1 MPTKAVVE
9 EGIVL
14 GGGVALLYASKELE
28 KLSTANFDQKIGVQ
42 IIQNALKTPVYT
54 IASNA
59 GVEGAVIVGKLLE
72 QDNPDLGYDAAKGE
86 YVDMVKSGIIDPL
99 KVIRTALVDAAS
111 VSSLLTTTEA
121 VVTEIPTKEK
131 EASPGMDGGM
141 GGMGAWIYRMKRI
154 DSIWPIGQTLHVPC
168 QNHKKETAPPVRS
181 LQISPG
187 DLEAAHLDELIREV
201 EQRSLYYY
209 QEKNKSLRA
218 RYVYGTIFLIINL
231 CAWFIRDYAQKALAL
246 LPYVSSCG
254 PEGSYCFHTL
264 GVLRVSLGCFIFF
277 LIMFLSTW
285 NTMKLHEAQNSW
297 HSDYWSFKFFLLV
310 LAMVASFFIPQLY
323 IQIYGEIVR
332 VGAGIFLGLQ
342 LVSVIEFI
350 TWWNNYWMPHD
361 QSKQICSFG
370 LVMSTVFYIGSVCGI
385 AVMYYFYAAST
396 ACVLNMFF
404 ISWTVVLLIVMMVM
418 SLHSKVKYRGLLSS
432 GIMASYIVFL
442 CWSAIR
448 SEPSHTKCNAHTQNG
463 LPIGLQYC
471 FLIAIGA
478 IVMATFS
485 TGIDSES
492 FKFEFRKDEAKEE
505 DDIPYSY
512 GFFHLVFSLGAMYF
526 AMLCLSAGT
535 FHIQHENGALILGG
549 QAHG

>member
-1 MPTKAVVE
+1 MNGSVE
-9 EGIVL
+9 
-14 GGGVALLYASKELE
+14 
-28 KLSTANFDQKIGVQ
+28 
-42 IIQNALKTPVYT
+42 
-54 IASNA
+54 
-59 GVEGAVIVGKLLE
+59 
-72 QDNPDLGYDAAKGE
+72 AAT
-86 YVDMVKSGIIDPL
+86 
-99 KVIRTALVDAAS
+99 RTR
-111 VSSLLTTTEA
+111 
-121 VVTEIPTKEK
+121 P
-131 EASPGMDGGM
+131 
-141 GGMGAWIYRMKRI
+141 
-154 DSIWPIGQTLHVPC
+154 
-168 QNHKKETAPPVRS
+168 

-187 DLEAAHLDELIREV
+187 DLEAAHLDELIREI
-201 EQRSLYYY
+201 EQRSLFYY

-254 PEGSYCFHTL
+254 PEGSHCFHTL
-264 GVLRVSLGCFIFF
+264 GVLRVSLGCFIFYF
-277 LIMFLSTW
+277 IMFLSTW

-297 HSDYWSFKFFLLV
+297 HSDNWIFKFFLLV
-310 LAMVASFFIPQLY
+310 LVMVASFFIPPLY
-323 IQIYGEIVR
+323 IQIYGEIAR

-342 LVSVIEFI
+342 LISVIEFI

-361 QSKQICSFG
+361 QSKQSCSFG
-370 LVMSTVFYIGSVCGI
+370 LVMSIVFYIGSLCGI
-385 AVMYYFYAAST
+385 AVIYYFYAAST
-396 ACVLNMFF
+396 ACGLNIFF

-418 SLHSKVKYRGLLSS
+418 SLHSKVKNRGLLSS

-463 LPIGLQYC
+463 HTDWTTVLS

-492 FKFEFRKDEAKEE
+492 FRFEFRKDEAKEE

-526 AMLCLSAGT
+526 AMLFISWNLSHSPQKWSIDVGWTSTWVKIVNEWFAAAIYLWKLIGP
-535 FHIQHENGALILGG
+535 IVRQPRVHEQPQPTA
-549 QAHG
+549 AEVDR

>member
-1 MPTKAVVE
+1 MNGPA
-9 EGIVL
+9 
-14 GGGVALLYASKELE
+14 
-28 KLSTANFDQKIGVQ
+28 
-42 IIQNALKTPVYT
+42 
-54 IASNA
+54 
-59 GVEGAVIVGKLLE
+59 
-72 QDNPDLGYDAAKGE
+72 
-86 YVDMVKSGIIDPL
+86 
-99 KVIRTALVDAAS
+99 
-111 VSSLLTTTEA
+111 
-121 VVTEIPTKEK
+121 
-131 EASPGMDGGM
+131 
-141 GGMGAWIYRMKRI
+141 
-154 DSIWPIGQTLHVPC
+154 
-168 QNHKKETAPPVRS
+168 ETAPPVRS

-246 LPYVSSCG
+246 LP
-254 PEGSYCFHTL
+254 FHL
-264 GVLRVSLGCFIFF
+264 SLTMKIFF

-323 IQIYGEIVR
+323 IQIYGMFLSHYSSMPLSSSPFDLIGLDHDNVVFLTGEIVR
-332 VGAGIFLGLQ
+332 VGAAIFLGLQ

-361 QSKQICSFG
+361 QSKQSCSFG

-448 SEPSHTKCNAHTQNG
+448 S
-463 LPIGLQYC
+463 

-535 FHIQHENGALILGG
+535 FHIQHESKKIPI
-549 QAHG
+549 